1 MSATAIHQKLI
12 ADGLVGPADVSVSI
26 VRRYIRT
33 IRENTSITD
42 VKDMHR
48 YERCHIN
55 EVWCGD
61 SSVSVYIKEN
71 GVKKRVYVIALID
84 DASRMIVGINAFF
97 NDNFENLLSV
107 MKTAVSKFGVPK
119 VFNFDNG
126 ANYRN
131 KQIELLVAR
140 IGSCIN
146 YNPPRTPTGKA
157 KIERWFRTM
166 KDQWSAS
173 VNYDDFHS
181 LDDVRNSL
189 FEYVH
194 KYNLT
199 IHSSLNGLSPHDR
212 FFSESDCIRRL
223 PDDRIENL
231 FLLEIT
237 RSVSADSVI
246 RMNSTDYETDC
257 RFAKSRVTV
266 RYLPDMSA
274 VYIEDSD
281 DSLIP
286 VRLLNKHENSVS
298 KRQEHI
304 FGGADN
310 D

>member
-1 MSATAIHQKLI
+1 M
-12 ADGLVGPADVSVSI
+12 
-26 VRRYIRT
+26 
-33 IRENTSITD
+33 
-42 VKDMHR
+42 
-48 YERCHIN
+48 
-55 EVWCGD
+55 
-61 SSVSVYIKEN
+61 
-71 GVKKRVYVIALID
+71 
-84 DASRMIVGINAFF
+84 
-97 NDNFENLLSV
+97 
-107 MKTAVSKFGVPK
+107 
-119 VFNFDNG
+119 FNFDNG
-126 ANYRN
+126 SNYRN

-146 YNPPRTPTGKA
+146 YNHPRTPTGKA

-199 IHSSLNGLSPHDR
+199 VHSSLNGLSPHDR
-212 FFSESDCIRRL
+212 FFSESDCVRRL
-223 PDDRIENL
+223 PDDRIDNL

-281 DSLIP
+281 GSLIP

>member
-12 ADGLVGPADVSVSI
+12 ADGLVGPADVSDST
-26 VRRYIRT
+26 VRRY
-33 IRENTSITD
+33 
-42 VKDMHR
+42 
-48 YERCHIN
+48 
-55 EVWCGD
+55 
-61 SSVSVYIKEN
+61 
-71 GVKKRVYVIALID
+71 
-84 DASRMIVGINAFF
+84 
-97 NDNFENLLSV
+97 
-107 MKTAVSKFGVPK
+107 
-119 VFNFDNG
+119 

-173 VNYDDFHS
+173 VNYNDFHS

-189 FEYVH
+189 FEYVR

-199 IHSSLNGLSPHDR
+199 VHSSLNGLSPHDR

-223 PDDRIENL
+223 PDDRIDNL

-257 RFAKSRVTV
+257 RFAKSRGTV

-281 DSLIP
+281 GSLIP
-286 VRLLNKHENSVS
+286 VRLPIKHENSVS

-304 FGGADN
+304 FGGVDN